1 MAKKFPIHPPH
12 PERLCWGCD
21 LYCPA
26 TDMRCGNGA
35 EARDAGDHLRG
46 VPPAA
51 QLVKHVVRRGADRNI
66 AEIHHGD
73 A

>member
-1 MAKKFPIHPPH
+1 MAKKFPTHPAH

-35 EARDAGDHLRG
+35 DRTPHPSELWGCDWYQLENTDPNRLPA
-46 VPPAA
+46 PAA
-51 QLVKHVVRRGADRNI
+51 SPSPSVD
-66 AEIHHGD
+66 
-73 A
+73 